1 MSTLPIT
8 AIAPVSPVSAGTAVS
23 PASPVTGAQRAGSG
37 ASPTQAQQE
46 RFEALLQQ
54 PGMAGAMPMALPMM
68 SPLMSMPFPKLA
80 LDNAEDEDK

>member
-23 PASPVTGAQRAGSG
+23 PASHVAEAQRAGGG

-46 RFEALLQQ
+46 RFEAMLQQ

-68 SPLMSMPFPKLA
+68 APLMSMPFPKLA
-80 LDNAEDEDK
+80 LDNTEDEDK

>member
-8 AIAPVSPVSAGTAVS
+8 AIAPVSPVSAGKAVS
-23 PASPVTGAQRAGSG
+23 PVSPVTEAQRAGSSAG
-37 ASPTQAQQE
+37 PTQAQQE
-46 RFEALLQQ
+46 RFEALMQQ

-68 SPLMSMPFPKLA
+68 PALMSMPLPKLA